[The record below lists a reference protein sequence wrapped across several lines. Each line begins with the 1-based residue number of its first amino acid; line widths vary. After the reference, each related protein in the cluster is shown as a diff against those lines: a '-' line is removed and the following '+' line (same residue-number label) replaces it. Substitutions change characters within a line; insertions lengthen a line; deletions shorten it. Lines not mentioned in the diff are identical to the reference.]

1 MKYRLTITQVTTKQY
16 LNARTN
22 EKDTYDD
29 RQSVN
34 YESENL
40 GDLLFIIQTSESVN
54 PSRVEYKIEKVE
66 EE

>member
-16 LNARTN
+16 LNAHTN

-40 GDLLFIIQTSESVN
+40 GDLLFMIQTSESVK

>member
-16 LNARTN
+16 LNAHTN

-29 RQSVN
+29 RHSVN

-40 GDLLFIIQTSESVN
+40 GDLLFMIQTSESVK